1 MKKNKIIIILI
12 ILVLLII
19 IGSVIGII
27 YVTRPSETNRVVIT
41 SDNKIVKTI
50 DLSTEKNQTFDIE
63 YNGNINTVEIKDG
76 KIRVLE
82 ADCPDKICV
91 DTGWLKSDSLPI
103 VCLPNKLVIKFE
115 SSSDD
120 IDSVAK

>member
-1 MKKNKIIIILI
+1 LKKNKIIIILI